1 MSRYH
6 SGPARRDP
14 ADSRYKIP
22 QARPGMIDREQRR
35 THDRPFEV
43 DCDLTVRDEGGNV
56 LISVHQ
62 LPRSI
67 YDGMQLVLRD
77 GGQRH
82 AGTVVDVDRFY
93 GLVAARIDG

>member
-14 ADSRYKIP
+14 ADARYKIP
-22 QARPGMIDREQRR
+22 QARPGMLDREPRR

-43 DCDLTVRDEGGNV
+43 DCDLTVRDGDGNV
-56 LISVHQ
+56 LLSVHQ

-67 YDGMQLVLRD
+67 YDGMDLVLRD
-77 GGQRH
+77 ADIRH
-82 AGTVVDVDRFY
+82 AAKVVDIDRFY
-93 GLVAARIDG
+93 GLVAAHIDG